1 MKLYSGSQCLFSHA
15 CRFVLRAKEIECDV
29 VFTTD
34 KQVEDVVAE
43 LNPYGETP
51 TLADRDLVLYDGVVV
66 NEYLD
71 ERFPHP
77 PLMPSDPT
85 TRAQA
90 RVMISRLR
98 RDWLDDVQNRMAS
111 GVKLERNLG
120 RSLSDGL
127 VAMSNHFSENKY
139 VLGEDFS
146 LVDAYLVALLWR
158 LPLLQ
163 VNLPRQ
169 GGKILDYGNRM
180 FAKSSFQESLSTA
193 EREMRAD

>member
-15 CRFVLRAKEIECDV
+15 CRFVLKEKEIDCDV

-34 KQVEDVVAE
+34 KQVEDAVGE

-51 TLADRDLVLYDGVVV
+51 TLADRDLVLYDVVVV

-85 TRAQA
+85 TRSQA

-111 GVKLERNLG
+111 GVKLEKNLA

-127 VAMSNHFSENKY
+127 VAMSNHFLENKY

-146 LVDAYLVALLWR
+146 LVDAYLVVLLWR

-169 GGKILDYGNRM
+169 GGNILDYGNRM
-180 FAKSSFQESLSTA
+180 FAKPSFQESLSAA
-193 EREMRAD
+193 EREMRAA

>member
-34 KQVEDVVAE
+34 KQVEDAVAE

-51 TLADRDLVLYDGVVV
+51 TLADRDLVLYDVVVV

-111 GVKLERNLG
+111 GVKLERNLS

>member
-15 CRFVLRAKEIECDV
+15 CRFVLREKDIECDV
-29 VFTTD
+29 VFTAD
-34 KQVEDVVAE
+34 KQAEDTVAE

-51 TLADRDLVLYDGVVV
+51 TLADRDLVLYDGIVV

-90 RVMISRLR
+90 RVMMSRLR
-98 RDWLDDVQNRMAS
+98 RDWLDDVQNCMAS
-111 GVKLERNLG
+111 GIKLEKNLT

-139 VLGEDFS
+139 VLGEEFS
-146 LVDAYLVALLWR
+146 LVDAYLVVLLWR
-158 LPLLQ
+158 LPRLQ

-169 GGKILDYGNRM
+169 GVDILDYGNRM
-180 FAKSSFQESLSTA
+180 FAKQSFQESLSVA
-193 EREMRAD
+193 EQEMRAD

>member
-111 GVKLERNLG
+111 GVKLERNLS

-169 GGKILDYGNRM
+169 GGNILDYGNRM

>member
-15 CRFVLRAKEIECDV
+15 CRFVLREKDIECEV
-29 VFTTD
+29 VFTAD
-34 KQVEDVVAE
+34 KQVEDTVAE

-51 TLADRDLVLYDGVVV
+51 TLADRDLVLYDGIVV

-90 RVMISRLR
+90 RAMVSRLR
-98 RDWLDDVQNRMAS
+98 RDWLNDVQVCMAS
-111 GVKLERNLG
+111 GTKLEKNLT

-139 VLGEDFS
+139 VLGEEFS
-146 LVDAYLVALLWR
+146 LVDAYLVVLLWR
-158 LPLLQ
+158 LPHLQ

-180 FAKSSFQESLSTA
+180 FAKQSFQESLSAA
-193 EREMRAD
+193 EQEMRAD

>member
-15 CRFVLRAKEIECDV
+15 CRFVLKEKEIECDV

-34 KQVEDVVAE
+34 KQVEDAVAE

-111 GVKLERNLG
+111 GVKLERNLS

>member
-15 CRFVLRAKEIECDV
+15 CRFVLKQKEIDCDV

-34 KQVEDVVAE
+34 KQVEDAVAE

-51 TLADRDLVLYDGVVV
+51 TLADRDLVLYDVVVV

-111 GVKLERNLG
+111 GAKLEKNLA

-180 FAKSSFQESLSTA
+180 FAKPSFQESLSAA

>member
-15 CRFVLRAKEIECDV
+15 CRFVLKEKEIDCDV

-34 KQVEDVVAE
+34 KQVEDAVGE

-111 GVKLERNLG
+111 GVKLERNLS

>member
-15 CRFVLRAKEIECDV
+15 CRFVLKAKEIECDV

-34 KQVEDVVAE
+34 KQVEDAVAE

-111 GVKLERNLG
+111 GVKLEKNLS

-180 FAKSSFQESLSTA
+180 FAKPSFQESLSAA

>member
-15 CRFVLRAKEIECDV
+15 CRFVLKQKEIDCDV

-34 KQVEDVVAE
+34 KQVEDAVAE

-51 TLADRDLVLYDGVVV
+51 TLADRDLVLYDVVVV

-111 GVKLERNLG
+111 GVKLERNLS

-146 LVDAYLVALLWR
+146 LVDAYLVPLLWR

>member
-15 CRFVLRAKEIECDV
+15 CRFVLREKDIECDV

-34 KQVEDVVAE
+34 KQVEDTVAE

-51 TLADRDLVLYDGVVV
+51 TLADRDLVLYDGIVV

-90 RVMISRLR
+90 RVMMSRLR
-98 RDWLDDVQNRMAS
+98 RDWLDDVQNCMAS
-111 GVKLERNLG
+111 GIKLEKNLT

-139 VLGEDFS
+139 VLGEEFS
-146 LVDAYLVALLWR
+146 LVDAYLVVLLWR
-158 LPLLQ
+158 LPRLQ

-169 GGKILDYGNRM
+169 GVDILDYGNRM
-180 FAKSSFQESLSTA
+180 FAKQSFQESLSVA
-193 EREMRAD
+193 EQEMRAD

>member
-1 MKLYSGSQCLFSHA
+1 MKLFSGSQCLFSHA

-34 KQVEDVVAE
+34 KQVEDAVAE

-111 GVKLERNLG
+111 GVKLEKNLA

-180 FAKSSFQESLSTA
+180 FAKSSFQESLSMA

>member
-34 KQVEDVVAE
+34 KQVEDAVAE

-51 TLADRDLVLYDGVVV
+51 TLADRDLVLYDVVVV

-111 GVKLERNLG
+111 GVKLEKNLA

-127 VAMSNHFSENKY
+127 VAMSNHFLENKY

-169 GGKILDYGNRM
+169 GGNILDYGNRM
-180 FAKSSFQESLSTA
+180 FAKPSFQESLSAA

>member
-1 MKLYSGSQCLFSHA
+1 MKLYSGSQRLFSHA

-34 KQVEDVVAE
+34 KQVEDAVAE

-111 GVKLERNLG
+111 GVKLERNLS

-139 VLGEDFS
+139 VRGEDFS
-146 LVDAYLVALLWR
+146 LVDAYLVPLLWR

>member
-1 MKLYSGSQCLFSHA
+1 MKLYSGTQCLFSHA
-15 CRFVLRAKEIECDV
+15 CRFVLKEKDIECDV
-29 VFTTD
+29 VFVND
-34 KQVEDVVAE
+34 KQVEETVAE
-43 LNPYGETP
+43 LNPYCETP
-51 TLADRDLVLYDGVVV
+51 TLADRDLVLYDGMVVV
-66 NEYLD
+66 EYLD

-85 TRAQA
+85 TRSQA

-111 GVKLERNLG
+111 GVKLEKNLA

-127 VAMSNHFSENKY
+127 VAMSNHFLENKY

-146 LVDAYLVALLWR
+146 LVDAYLVVLLWR

-169 GGKILDYGNRM
+169 GGNILDYGNRM
-180 FAKSSFQESLSTA
+180 FAKPSFQESLSAA

>member
-15 CRFVLRAKEIECDV
+15 CRFVLKEKEIECDV

-34 KQVEDVVAE
+34 KQVEDAVAE

-51 TLADRDLVLYDGVVV
+51 TLADRDLVLYDVVVV

-111 GVKLERNLG
+111 GAKLEKNLA

-180 FAKSSFQESLSTA
+180 FATPSFQESLSAA

>member
-15 CRFVLRAKEIECDV
+15 CRFVLKEKEIDCDV

-34 KQVEDVVAE
+34 KQVEDAVGE

-51 TLADRDLVLYDGVVV
+51 TLADRDLVLYDVVVV

-85 TRAQA
+85 TRSQA

-111 GVKLERNLG
+111 GVKLEKNLA

-127 VAMSNHFSENKY
+127 VAMSNHFLENKY

-180 FAKSSFQESLSTA
+180 FATPSFQESLSAA

>member
-15 CRFVLRAKEIECDV
+15 CRFVLKEKEIECDV

-34 KQVEDVVAE
+34 KQVEDAVAE

-51 TLADRDLVLYDGVVV
+51 TLADRDLVLYDVVVV

-85 TRAQA
+85 TRSQA

-111 GVKLERNLG
+111 GVKLEKNLA

-127 VAMSNHFSENKY
+127 VAMSNHFLENKY

-146 LVDAYLVALLWR
+146 LVDAYLVVLLWR

-169 GGKILDYGNRM
+169 GGNILDYGNRM
-180 FAKSSFQESLSTA
+180 FAKPSFQESLSAA

>member
-15 CRFVLRAKEIECDV
+15 CRFVLKEKEIECDV

-34 KQVEDVVAE
+34 KQVEDAVAE

-51 TLADRDLVLYDGVVV
+51 TLADRDLVLYDVVVV

-111 GVKLERNLG
+111 GSKLERNLT

>member
-34 KQVEDVVAE
+34 KQVEDAVAE

-111 GVKLERNLG
+111 GAKLEKNLA

>member
-15 CRFVLRAKEIECDV
+15 CRFVLKEKEIDCDV

-34 KQVEDVVAE
+34 KLVEDAVAE

-51 TLADRDLVLYDGVVV
+51 TLADRDLVLYDVVVV

-98 RDWLDDVQNRMAS
+98 RDWLDDVQNRLAS
-111 GVKLERNLG
+111 GVKLEKNLV

-127 VAMSNHFSENKY
+127 VAMSNHFLENKY

-146 LVDAYLVALLWR
+146 LVDAYLVVLLWR

-169 GGKILDYGNRM
+169 GGNILDYGNRM
-180 FAKSSFQESLSTA
+180 FAKSSFQESLSMA

>member
-15 CRFVLRAKEIECDV
+15 CRFVLKEKEIDCDV

-34 KQVEDVVAE
+34 KQVEDAVAE

-51 TLADRDLVLYDGVVV
+51 TLADRDLVLYDVVVV

-111 GVKLERNLG
+111 GVKLEKTLA

>member
-34 KQVEDVVAE
+34 KQVEDAVAE

-111 GVKLERNLG
+111 GVKLEKTLA

>member
-111 GVKLERNLG
+111 GVKLERNLS

>member
-15 CRFVLRAKEIECDV
+15 CRFVLREKDIECDV

-34 KQVEDVVAE
+34 KQVEDTVAE

-51 TLADRDLVLYDGVVV
+51 TLADRDLVLYDGIVV

-90 RVMISRLR
+90 RVMMSRLR
-98 RDWLDDVQNRMAS
+98 RDWLDDVQNCMAS
-111 GVKLERNLG
+111 GIKLEKNLT

-139 VLGEDFS
+139 VLGEEFS
-146 LVDAYLVALLWR
+146 LVDAYLVVLLWR
-158 LPLLQ
+158 LPRLQ

-169 GGKILDYGNRM
+169 GGNILDYGNRM
-180 FAKSSFQESLSTA
+180 FAKQSFQESLSA
-193 EREMRAD
+193 VEQEMRAD

>member
-15 CRFVLRAKEIECDV
+15 CRFVLKEKEIDCDV

-34 KQVEDVVAE
+34 KQVEDAVAE

-51 TLADRDLVLYDGVVV
+51 TLADRDLVLYDVVVV

-85 TRAQA
+85 TRSQA

-111 GVKLERNLG
+111 GVKLERNLS

-146 LVDAYLVALLWR
+146 LVDAYLVVLLWR

-169 GGKILDYGNRM
+169 GGNILDYGNRM
-180 FAKSSFQESLSTA
+180 FAKPSFQESLSAA

>member
-1 MKLYSGSQCLFSHA
+1 MKLYSGSQSLFSHA
-15 CRFVLRAKEIECDV
+15 CRFVLREKDIECDV

-34 KQVEDVVAE
+34 KQVEDTVAE

-51 TLADRDLVLYDGVVV
+51 TLADRDLVLYDGIVV

-90 RVMISRLR
+90 RVMMSRLR
-98 RDWLDDVQNRMAS
+98 RDWLDDVQHCMAS
-111 GVKLERNLG
+111 GTKLEKNLT

-127 VAMSNHFSENKY
+127 VAMSNHFSENKF
-139 VLGEDFS
+139 VLGEEFS
-146 LVDAYLVALLWR
+146 LVDAYLVVLLWR
-158 LPLLQ
+158 LPRLQ

-169 GGKILDYGNRM
+169 GGNILDYGNRM
-180 FAKSSFQESLSTA
+180 FAKQSFQESLSA
-193 EREMRAD
+193 VEQEMRAD

>member
-34 KQVEDVVAE
+34 KQVEDAVAE

-111 GVKLERNLG
+111 GAKLEKNLA

-180 FAKSSFQESLSTA
+180 FAKPSFQESLSAA

>member
-15 CRFVLRAKEIECDV
+15 CRFVLKEKEIDCDV

-34 KQVEDVVAE
+34 KQVEDAVGE

-51 TLADRDLVLYDGVVV
+51 TLADRDLVLYDVVVV

-85 TRAQA
+85 TRSQA

-111 GVKLERNLG
+111 GVKLEKTWPE
-120 RSLSDGL
+120 
-127 VAMSNHFSENKY
+127 ACQM
-139 VLGEDFS
+139 
-146 LVDAYLVALLWR
+146 AWWR
-158 LPLLQ
+158 CPTIFWKTNTYWARIS
-163 VNLPRQ
+163 V
-169 GGKILDYGNRM
+169 
-180 FAKSSFQESLSTA
+180 S
-193 EREMRAD
+193 

>member
-15 CRFVLRAKEIECDV
+15 CRFVLKEKEIECDV

-34 KQVEDVVAE
+34 KQVEDAVAE

-51 TLADRDLVLYDGVVV
+51 TLADRDLVLYDVVVV

-111 GVKLERNLG
+111 GVKLERNLS

-180 FAKSSFQESLSTA
+180 FAKSSFQESLSAA

>member
-15 CRFVLRAKEIECDV
+15 CRFVLKEKEIECDV

-34 KQVEDVVAE
+34 KQVEDAVAE

-51 TLADRDLVLYDGVVV
+51 TLADRDLVLYDVVVV

-98 RDWLDDVQNRMAS
+98 RDWLDDVQNCMAS
-111 GVKLERNLG
+111 GAKLEKNLA

-180 FAKSSFQESLSTA
+180 FAKPSFQESLSAA

>member
-15 CRFVLRAKEIECDV
+15 CRFVLKEKEIDCDV

-34 KQVEDVVAE
+34 KQVEDAVAE

-51 TLADRDLVLYDGVVV
+51 TLADRDLVLYDVVVV

-85 TRAQA
+85 TRSQA

-111 GVKLERNLG
+111 GVKLEKNLA

-127 VAMSNHFSENKY
+127 VAMSNHFLENKY

-146 LVDAYLVALLWR
+146 LVDAYLVVLLWR

-169 GGKILDYGNRM
+169 GGNILDYGNRM
-180 FAKSSFQESLSTA
+180 FAKPSFQESLSAA

>member
-34 KQVEDVVAE
+34 KQVEDAVAE

-111 GVKLERNLG
+111 GVKLERNLS

-180 FAKSSFQESLSTA
+180 FAKPSFQESLSAA

>member
-34 KQVEDVVAE
+34 KQVEDAVAE

-51 TLADRDLVLYDGVVV
+51 TLADRDLVLYDVVVV

-111 GVKLERNLG
+111 GVKLERNLA

-127 VAMSNHFSENKY
+127 VAMSDHFSENKY